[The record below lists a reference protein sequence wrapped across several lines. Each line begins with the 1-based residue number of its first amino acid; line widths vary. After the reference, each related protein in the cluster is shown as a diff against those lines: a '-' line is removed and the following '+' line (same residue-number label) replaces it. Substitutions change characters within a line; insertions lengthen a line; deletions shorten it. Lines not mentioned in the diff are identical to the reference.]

1 MEPPRKTQVTEK
13 SKMARFKDFG
23 SGNAGAPV
31 ESLSFKL
38 HDEEFNCRSEIP
50 GKVVL
55 DLVAKSG
62 SDDPSESAK
71 VIEGF
76 FTIVLQPES
85 LERFNALAVDPDRI
99 VSMETLSDIVAW
111 LVEEYTNRPTSRPE
125 ALPSGQ

>member
-1 MEPPRKTQVTEK
+1 
-13 SKMARFKDFG
+13 MARFKDFG
-23 SGNAGAPV
+23 SGGTGAKAEPIT
-31 ESLSFKL
+31 FKL
-38 HDEEFNCRSEIP
+38 HDEEFTCRGEIP

-76 FTIVLQPES
+76 FAIVLQPES
-85 LERFNALAVDPDRI
+85 LERFNELAVDPDRI

-111 LVEEYTNRPTSRPE
+111 LVEEYTNRPTLRPE